1 MKSIVWSKAS
11 LDSLETIYNFIF
23 ENSPQNAEM
32 IVDALLN
39 LGDDLAKFPE
49 RNPREPLY
57 NDESIRY
64 FPKWNFKIVYRIEE
78 NRILIINIYSTKMNW
93 Y

>member
-1 MKSIVWSKAS
+1 MKSVVWSQAS

-23 ENSPQNAEM
+23 QNSPQNAEM
-32 IVDALLN
+32 VVDTLLN

-49 RNPREPLY
+49 RNPREPLF
-57 NDESIRY
+57 NDDTIRY

-93 Y
+93 

>member
-1 MKSIVWSKAS
+1 MKSVVWSKAS

-23 ENSPQNAEM
+23 ENSLQNAEM
-32 IVDALLN
+32 LVDALLN

-93 Y
+93 

>member
-1 MKSIVWSKAS
+1 MKSVVWSQAS

-23 ENSPQNAEM
+23 QNSPQNAEM
-32 IVDALLN
+32 VVDALLN
-39 LGDDLAKFPE
+39 IGDDLSKFPE
-49 RNPREPLY
+49 RNPREPLF
-57 NDESIRY
+57 NDDTIRY

-93 Y
+93 

>member
-1 MKSIVWSKAS
+1 MKSVVWSKAS

-32 IVDALLN
+32 VVDTLLN

>member
-1 MKSIVWSKAS
+1 MKSVVWSKAS

-32 IVDALLN
+32 VVDALLN

-49 RNPREPLY
+49 RNPRETLC

-93 Y
+93 

>member
-1 MKSIVWSKAS
+1 MKSVVWSKAS

-32 IVDALLN
+32 VVDALLN

-49 RNPREPLY
+49 RNPREPLF
-57 NDESIRY
+57 NDDTIRY

-93 Y
+93 

>member
-1 MKSIVWSKAS
+1 MKSVVWSQAS
-11 LDSLETIYNFIF
+11 LDSLEIIYNFIF
-23 ENSPQNAEM
+23 ENSSQNAEM
-32 IVDALLN
+32 VVDTLLN

-49 RNPREPLY
+49 RNPREPLF
-57 NDESIRY
+57 NDDTIRY

-93 Y
+93 

>member
-1 MKSIVWSKAS
+1 MKSVVWSKAS
-11 LDSLETIYNFIF
+11 LDSLETIHNFIF
-23 ENSPQNAEM
+23 QNSPKNAEM
-32 IVDALLN
+32 VVDALLN

-49 RNPREPLY
+49 RNPRVPLF

-93 Y
+93 

>member
-1 MKSIVWSKAS
+1 MKSVVWSRAS

-23 ENSPQNAEM
+23 QNSPQNAEM
-32 IVDALLN
+32 VVDALLN
-39 LGDDLAKFPE
+39 IGDDLAKFPE
-49 RNPREPLY
+49 RNPREPLFK
-57 NDESIRY
+57 DESIRY

>member
-1 MKSIVWSKAS
+1 MKSVVWSKAS

-32 IVDALLN
+32 VVDALLN

-49 RNPREPLY
+49 KNPREPLY

-93 Y
+93 

>member
-1 MKSIVWSKAS
+1 MKYVVWSKAS
-11 LDSLETIYNFIF
+11 LDSLEIIYNFIF
-23 ENSPQNAEM
+23 ENSSQNADM
-32 IVDALLN
+32 VVDTLLN

-49 RNPREPLY
+49 RNPREPLF
-57 NDESIRY
+57 NDDTIRY

-93 Y
+93 

>member
-1 MKSIVWSKAS
+1 MKSVVWSKAS
-11 LDSLETIYNFIF
+11 LDSLKTIHNFISQ
-23 ENSPQNAEM
+23 NSPQNAEM
-32 IVDALLN
+32 VVETLLK

-49 RNPREPLY
+49 RNPREPLF

-93 Y
+93 

>member
-1 MKSIVWSKAS
+1 MKSVVWSKAS

-32 IVDALLN
+32 VVDALLN

-57 NDESIRY
+57 DDESIRY

-93 Y
+93 

>member
-1 MKSIVWSKAS
+1 MKSVVWSKAS

-32 IVDALLN
+32 VVDTLLN

-64 FPKWNFKIVYRIEE
+64 FPKWNFKIVYCIEE

-93 Y
+93 

>member
-1 MKSIVWSKAS
+1 MKPVVWSKAS
-11 LDSLETIYNFIF
+11 LDSLEIIHNFIF
-23 ENSPQNAEM
+23 QNSPQNAEM
-32 IVDALLN
+32 VIETLLN
-39 LGDDLAKFPE
+39 LGDDLAKFPHK
-49 RNPREPLY
+49 NPKEPLF
-57 NDESIRY
+57 NDEMIRY

>member
-1 MKSIVWSKAS
+1 MKSVVWSKAS
-11 LDSLETIYNFIF
+11 LDCLETIHNFIF
-23 ENSPQNAEM
+23 KYSPQNAEM
-32 IVDALLN
+32 VVDTLLN

-49 RNPREPLY
+49 RNPREPLF
-57 NDESIRY
+57 NDDTIRY

-93 Y
+93 

>member
-1 MKSIVWSKAS
+1 MKYVVWSKAS

-23 ENSPQNAEM
+23 QNSPKNTEM
-32 IVDALLN
+32 VVDALLN

-49 RNPREPLY
+49 RNPREPLF
-57 NDESIRY
+57 NDDTIRY

-93 Y
+93 

>member
-1 MKSIVWSKAS
+1 MKSVVWSKAS
-11 LDSLETIYNFIF
+11 LDSLEIIYNFIF
-23 ENSPQNAEM
+23 ENSSQNAEM
-32 IVDALLN
+32 VVDTLLN

-49 RNPREPLY
+49 RNPREPLF
-57 NDESIRY
+57 NDDTIRY

-93 Y
+93 

>member
-1 MKSIVWSKAS
+1 MKSVVWSKAS
-11 LDSLETIYNFIF
+11 LDSLETIHNFIF
-23 ENSPQNAEM
+23 QNSPQNAEM
-32 IVDALLN
+32 VVDTLLN

-49 RNPREPLY
+49 RNPREPLF
-57 NDESIRY
+57 NDDTIRY

>member
-1 MKSIVWSKAS
+1 MKSVVWSKAS

-32 IVDALLN
+32 VVDTLLN

-49 RNPREPLY
+49 RNPREPLF
-57 NDESIRY
+57 NDDTIRY

-93 Y
+93 

>member
-1 MKSIVWSKAS
+1 MV
-11 LDSLETIYNFIF
+11 
-23 ENSPQNAEM
+23 
-32 IVDALLN
+32 VDTLLN

-93 Y
+93 

>member
-1 MKSIVWSKAS
+1 MKSVLWSKAS
-11 LDSLETIYNFIF
+11 LDSLETIYNFIS

-32 IVDALLN
+32 VVDTLLN

-64 FPKWNFKIVYRIEE
+64 FPKWNFKIVYSIEE

-93 Y
+93 

>member
-1 MKSIVWSKAS
+1 MKSVVWSKAS
-11 LDSLETIYNFIF
+11 LDSLETIHNFIF
-23 ENSPQNAEM
+23 QNSPQNAEM
-32 IVDALLN
+32 VVDTLLN

-49 RNPREPLY
+49 RNPREPLF
-57 NDESIRY
+57 NDEAIRY

-93 Y
+93 

>member
-1 MKSIVWSKAS
+1 MKSVLWSKAS
-11 LDSLETIYNFIF
+11 LDSLETIYNFIS

-32 IVDALLN
+32 VVDTLLN

-49 RNPREPLY
+49 KNPREPLY

-64 FPKWNFKIVYRIEE
+64 FPKWNFKIIYRIEE

-93 Y
+93 

>member
-1 MKSIVWSKAS
+1 MKSVLWSKAS
-11 LDSLETIYNFIF
+11 LDSLETIYNFIS

-32 IVDALLN
+32 VVDTLLN

-49 RNPREPLY
+49 KNPREPLY

-93 Y
+93 

>member
-1 MKSIVWSKAS
+1 MKSVLWSKAS

-32 IVDALLN
+32 VVDTLLN

-49 RNPREPLY
+49 KNPREPLY

-93 Y
+93 

>member
-1 MKSIVWSKAS
+1 MKSVVWSKAS
-11 LDSLETIYNFIF
+11 LDSLETIHNFIF
-23 ENSPQNAEM
+23 QNSPQNAEM
-32 IVDALLN
+32 VIETLLN

-49 RNPREPLY
+49 RNPREPLF
-57 NDESIRY
+57 NDDTIRY

-93 Y
+93 

>member
-1 MKSIVWSKAS
+1 MKSVVWSKAS

-32 IVDALLN
+32 LVDALLN

-93 Y
+93 

>member
-1 MKSIVWSKAS
+1 MKVIVWSKAS

-32 IVDALLN
+32 VVDTLLN

-49 RNPREPLY
+49 RNPREPLF

-93 Y
+93 